1 MIDYERFL
9 ESFELV
15 DLEAG
20 DSDSVIATMRARAA
34 PPRPTGGGGS
44 PSPSRRSR
52 RPPPEGTPEGNRR
65 AVRLIPI
72 RPACAALTARRPVTT
87 LCQLQVM
94 YSYSW
99 RSW

>member
-34 PPRPTGGGGS
+34 
-44 PSPSRRSR
+44 
-52 RPPPEGTPEGNRR
+52 
-65 AVRLIPI
+65 
-72 RPACAALTARRPVTT
+72 
-87 LCQLQVM
+87 
-94 YSYSW
+94 
-99 RSW
+99 

>member
-44 PSPSRRSR
+44 PSPSRRSH
-52 RPPPEGTPEGNRR
+52 RPPPEGTPSR

-72 RPACAALTARRPVTT
+72 FPACAALTARRPVTT
-87 LCQLQVM
+87 LVN
-94 YSYSW
+94 YK
-99 RSW
+99 